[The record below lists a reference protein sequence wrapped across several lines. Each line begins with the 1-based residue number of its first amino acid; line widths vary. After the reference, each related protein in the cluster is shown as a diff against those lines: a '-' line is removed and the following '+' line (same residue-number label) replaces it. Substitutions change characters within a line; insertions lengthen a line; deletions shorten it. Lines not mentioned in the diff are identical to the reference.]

1 MLTYIARRLIQ
12 GLFVII
18 LVTLL
23 VFFSMRLLPGDPILL
38 YVSSDQMTESTDE
51 EIKALRKEFG
61 LDRPIFIQYFAWI
74 SDVISGDLG
83 MSIIQRTS
91 VSSEITRRMP
101 ITLHLSLI
109 SLALIIMVGIPL
121 GSIAAVRRS
130 TWMDT
135 VATFLTN
142 LGITVPVFWLGIL
155 LIYFIGLKLG
165 LLPIF
170 GYTSPFK
177 NFWLNTKQIIMPV
190 FCLSIFGIAAI
201 ARQSRSSLLEVIH
214 QDYIRTAWAKGLKEF
229 VIIRRHALKNSLIPV
244 FTLLG
249 VTIRHLIGGSVI
261 VETLFNIPG
270 LGRFAVTGLLTQ
282 DYAVVEGVVLVTAAV
297 VIVVNLVVDITY
309 GWLDP
314 KIRLN

>member
-1 MLTYIARRLIQ
+1 MLSYITRRLLQ
-12 GLFVII
+12 GVFVII
-18 LVTLL
+18 IVTLL
-23 VFFSMRLLPGDPILL
+23 VFFAMRLLPGDPILL
-38 YVSSDQMTESTDE
+38 YVSSDEMAESTNA
-51 EIKALRKEFG
+51 EIEALRQEFG
-61 LDRPIFIQYFAWI
+61 LDRPMFLQYVTWVGNVFR
-74 SDVISGDLG
+74 GDLG

-91 VSSEITRRMP
+91 VSAEIMRRMP

-109 SLALIIMVGIPL
+109 SLVLIIIVGIPL
-121 GSIAAVRRS
+121 GSIAAIRRS

-135 VATFLTN
+135 VATFIAN

-170 GYTSPFK
+170 GYTSPF
-177 NFWLNTKQIIMPV
+177 NSPWLNTKQIIMPV

-214 QDYIRTAWAKGLKEF
+214 QDYIRTAWSKGLREF
-229 VIIRRHALKNSLIPV
+229 IIIKRHALKNSLIPV

-282 DYAVVEGVVLVTAAV
+282 DYAVVEGVVLVTAAI
-297 VIVVNLVVDITY
+297 VILVNLAVDLTY

-314 KIRLN
+314 RIRLG

>member
-1 MLTYIARRLIQ
+1 MLTYITRRLIQ
-12 GLFVII
+12 AVFVII

-23 VFFSMRLLPGDPILL
+23 VFFAMRLLPGDPILM
-38 YVSSDQMTESTDE
+38 YVSSDEMTQSTDA
-51 EIKALRKEFG
+51 EIAALRHEFG
-61 LDRPIFIQYFAWI
+61 LDRPMVMQYLIWI
-74 SDVISGDLG
+74 KNVFHGDLG

-91 VSSEITRRMP
+91 VSSEIARRMP
-101 ITLHLSLI
+101 ITLHLGLVSLV
-109 SLALIIMVGIPL
+109 LIIIVGIPL
-121 GSIAAVRRS
+121 GSIAAIRRS

-135 VATFLTN
+135 VATFFAN
-142 LGITVPVFWLGIL
+142 LGVTVPVFWLGIL

-177 NFWLNTKQIIMPV
+177 DFWLNLKQIIMPV
-190 FCLSIFGIAAI
+190 FCLSIFGTAAI

-214 QDYIRTAWAKGLKEF
+214 QDYIRTAWAKGLKEV
-229 VIIRRHALKNSLIPV
+229 VIIKRHALKNSLIPV

-249 VTIRHLIGGSVI
+249 VTLRHLFGGSVI

-282 DYAVVEGVVLVTAAV
+282 DYAVVEGVVLVTATV
-297 VIVVNLVVDITY
+297 VIFVNLLVDLSY

-314 KIRLN
+314 KIRLS

>member
-1 MLTYIARRLIQ
+1 
-12 GLFVII
+12 
-18 LVTLL
+18 
-23 VFFSMRLLPGDPILL
+23 MRLLPGDPILL
-38 YVSSDQMTESTDE
+38 YVSSDEMTESTDA
-51 EIKALRKEFG
+51 EIEALRQEFG
-61 LDRPIFIQYFAWI
+61 LDRPMFLQYVTWVGNVFR
-74 SDVISGDLG
+74 GDLG

-91 VSSEITRRMP
+91 VSAEIMRRMP

-109 SLALIIMVGIPL
+109 SLVLIIIVGIPL

-135 VATFLTN
+135 VATFIAN

-155 LIYFIGLKLG
+155 LIYLIGLKLG

-170 GYTSPFK
+170 GYTSPF
-177 NFWLNTKQIIMPV
+177 NSPWLNTKQIIMPV

-214 QDYIRTAWAKGLKEF
+214 QDYIRTAWSKGLREF
-229 VIIRRHALKNSLIPV
+229 VIIKRHALKNSLIPV

-282 DYAVVEGVVLVTAAV
+282 DYAVVEGVVLVTAA
-297 VIVVNLVVDITY
+297 IIIFVNLAVDLTY

-314 KIRLN
+314 KIRLS